1 MQVSDE
7 IGCLDIVL
15 FNLCKLSVR
24 ICTRSFGLG
33 TREVHLINAASRE
46 CQCRIVAR
54 RTNRTD

>member
-24 ICTRSFGLG
+24 ICTRLFLDWAH
-33 TREVHLINAASRE
+33 EKCI
-46 CQCRIVAR
+46 
-54 RTNRTD
+54 